1 MISLNEFV
9 VKRVSEKDN
18 VATFALGPLPK
29 GYGHTL
35 GNFLRRILL
44 SSIPGSAITAVKI
57 DGVQHEYSTMTG
69 VPDDVLAILLS
80 IKNVVVA
87 SKTLDTVTLT
97 LDVKGKDGEVVEV
110 KASDFEKN
118 TNVEVIN
125 PDYVITKLTSS
136 KARFVAEITI
146 ERGIGYTLPKEEL
159 RKEISVLPLDASFSP
174 VTLVNYIV
182 TSARVGKETDLD
194 QLELTIE
201 TNGSLN
207 PEEALHI
214 ATDTINQMTI
224 HLRELTE
231 SLLSGDEVAVSL
243 NEQQKKTRVRQSMEE
258 EDEAKTPIKVV
269 DLNLSTRL
277 TNSLLK
283 SGYDDLRKLEGMTEE
298 ELSNIRGMGSKSFI
312 ELLDVLKKH
321 NIKLI

>member
-1 MISLNEFV
+1 MISLNEFA
-9 VKRVSEKDN
+9 VKKVSEKDN
-18 VATFALGPLPK
+18 SVTFAVGPLPK

-57 DGVQHEYSTMTG
+57 DGVQHEYSTMSG

-80 IKNVVVA
+80 MKEVVVA
-87 SKTLDTVTLT
+87 SKVLEPVTLKI
-97 LDVKGKDGEVVEV
+97 DVKGKDGAVVEV
-110 KASDFEKN
+110 KAGDFEKN
-118 TNVEVIN
+118 SNVDVIN
-125 PDYVITKLTSS
+125 PEYVITKLTSG
-136 KARFVAEITI
+136 KAKFSAEITV
-146 ERGIGYTLPKEEL
+146 ERGVGYSLPKEEL
-159 RKEISVLPLDASFSP
+159 RKEISVLPLDASFTP
-174 VTLVNYIV
+174 IRLVNYIV

-201 TNGSLN
+201 TNGSLKA
-207 PEEALHI
+207 EEALHI
-214 ATDTINQMTI
+214 ASDTINQMTT
-224 HLRELTE
+224 HFKGLTE

-243 NEQQKKTRVRQSMEE
+243 NEQQKKTKVRQAM
-258 EDEAKTPIKVV
+258 EDEDQAKTPIKVV